1 MAMGFVHLK
10 VTGDRNNSDGMT
22 GENTQKIG
30 SESANADNFLDF
42 GVKGNWVW
50 ISTWLHHSC
59 VTWTDHLTS
68 LSCGFFT
75 HKQE

>member
-30 SESANADNFLDF
+30 SESANADNSFRLWSNR
-42 GVKGNWVW
+42 K
-50 ISTWLHHSC
+50 
-59 VTWTDHLTS
+59 
-68 LSCGFFT
+68 LSNGDGICRD
-75 HKQE
+75 